1 MAGRAGR
8 AGIDSSGE
16 SILIVKETDK
26 KRVIM
31 GVGWGSS
38 FDTPQGNYIV
48 STLVFISQVVHLF
61 SGQCDSCNS
70 SLSYD
75 DGKGLRALMLTVVG
89 LKVCMCVCVCV

>member
-26 KRVIM
+26 KRVTM
-31 GVGWGSS
+31 GVGVWIFISHS
-38 FDTPQGNYIV
+38 PQGNYIV
-48 STLVFISQVVHLF
+48 SNLVSISQVVHLF

-89 LKVCMCVCVCV
+89 LKVCVCVWV